1 MACHALVKNIR
12 IIIKKKKKHAPKK
25 IGMCPFNF
33 NLNTELKIFEF
44 FLLFYLINNK
54 YYSIDI
60 DPNI

>member
-1 MACHALVKNIR
+1 
-12 IIIKKKKKHAPKK
+12 
-25 IGMCPFNF
+25 MCQFNF
-33 NLNTELKIFEF
+33 NLNTELKIYEF